1 MKIAW
6 EKIVPRTAGGI
17 RFLSLNQQ
25 SFSGSLHAHEAM
37 EITWI
42 QSGQGL
48 RFVAET
54 VEPFGAGDLVLVSPE
69 AAHTWISV
77 GHRQGPAR
85 ALVVQIVADEV
96 LSALPDWAAVQA
108 RLWRHGSAALVI
120 EGEPKESITAHL
132 SAMIQASDLGRVG
145 HALSILSLC
154 APEESASPD
163 IRPLGT
169 RAHRSPGPAAA
180 DRRHRM
186 ERLLRWTH
194 QHMHTSIEVAEAA
207 RFLHV
212 SPAAFSR
219 AFKQAVGKPFT
230 DYVNDLR
237 IAQAR
242 LELIRSD
249 RPVAEIAARCG
260 FPTLSNFHEQFGRRT
275 GESPRRY
282 RDRALATRSPCSKTK
297 LPPVADKPPNNER

>member
-1 MKIAW
+1 
-6 EKIVPRTAGGI
+6 
-17 RFLSLNQQ
+17 
-25 SFSGSLHAHEAM
+25 M

-54 VEPFGAGDLVLVSPE
+54 VEPFGAGDLVLVAPE
-69 AAHTWISV
+69 AAHTWTSF
-77 GHRQGPAR
+77 GPRHGPAC
-85 ALVVQIVADEV
+85 ALVVQIVEDEV
-96 LSALPDWAAVQA
+96 LRALPDWAVVQA
-108 RLWRHGSAALVI
+108 RLWRSGSAALVI
-120 EGEPKESITAHL
+120 EGELKSAITTHL
-132 SAMIQASDLGRVG
+132 RAMVQASELGRVG
-145 HALSILSLC
+145 HALSILSMC
-154 APEESASPD
+154 APEESASRD

-169 RAHRSPGPAAA
+169 RATRSPGPAAA
-180 DRRHRM
+180 DRRHRL

-194 QHMHTSIEVAEAA
+194 QHLHKPIEVAEAA
-207 RFLHV
+207 RLLHV

-260 FPTLSNFHEQFGRRT
+260 FPTLSNFHEQFARRT
-275 GESPRRY
+275 GASPRRY
-282 RDRALATRSPCSKTK
+282 RDRALALGADTAKATRHTD
-297 LPPVADKPPNNER
+297 LLGD

>member
-1 MKIAW
+1 
-6 EKIVPRTAGGI
+6 
-17 RFLSLNQQ
+17 
-25 SFSGSLHAHEAM
+25 M

-69 AAHTWISV
+69 SAHTWTSL
-77 GHRQGPAR
+77 GPRQGPAS
-85 ALVVQIVADEV
+85 ALVVQIVEDEV
-96 LSALPDWAAVQA
+96 LRALPDWAVVQA
-108 RLWRHGSAALVI
+108 RLWRNGSAALVI
-120 EGEPKESITAHL
+120 QGELKEAITSHL
-132 SAMIQASDLGRVG
+132 RAMVQASELGRLG

-154 APEESASPD
+154 APEESESRD

-180 DRRHRM
+180 DRRHRL

-194 QHMHTSIEVAEAA
+194 QHLHTPIEVAEAA
-207 RFLHV
+207 RLLHV

-249 RPVAEIAARCG
+249 RPVAEIAVRCG
-260 FPTLSNFHEQFGRRT
+260 FPTLSNFHEQFARRT
-275 GESPRRY
+275 GASPRRY
-282 RDRALATRSPCSKTK
+282 RARARVLG
-297 LPPVADKPPNNER
+297 ADPG